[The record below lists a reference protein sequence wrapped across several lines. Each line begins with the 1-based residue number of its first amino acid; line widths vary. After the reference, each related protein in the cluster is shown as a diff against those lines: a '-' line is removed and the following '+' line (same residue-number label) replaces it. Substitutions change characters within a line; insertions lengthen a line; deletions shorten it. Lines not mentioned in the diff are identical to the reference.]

1 MLKGRSQPSPVS
13 ALQARQASP
22 LVGEVVD
29 PRSVGMSASGEPAH
43 TVVSSAYSTCSFPMT
58 PDQPT
63 GAFVDDPNKAWV
75 CNSEDGIL
83 KMTLNDFPVTKI
95 NALTIVPGWKGTDS
109 FGVEQDTKHAY
120 PTSVMWVI
128 NGQEFVQDGLKYGEP
143 NTLFLDHPRS
153 VGSVIL
159 VVKSVA
165 APPGADTTPSTFA
178 VEQIAFNAV
187 A

>member
-1 MLKGRSQPSPVS
+1 MDNPEINPSSRTRS
-13 ALQARQASP
+13 ALLLIA
-22 LVGEVVD
+22 LVVAVAGVAGVVGYNLH

-95 NALTIVPGWKGTDS
+95 NALTS
-109 FGVEQDTKHAY
+109 
-120 PTSVMWVI
+120 S
-128 NGQEFVQDGLKYGEP
+128 
-143 NTLFLDHPRS
+143 
-153 VGSVIL
+153 
-159 VVKSVA
+159 
-165 APPGADTTPSTFA
+165 PP
-178 VEQIAFNAV
+178 
-187 A
+187 